1 MAHNKANHRPAS
13 LEKENEKP
21 KPPLL
26 CTDVKKLSKERIS
39 LVTQMLTDG
48 ATFEDTVEAVNETEE
63 EKITLRAVENFFRSN
78 HKLQQSRIR
87 RQVETA
93 RKLKA
98 ALTDPKSG
106 QSELAEA
113 VLFTGLM
120 GLNKR
125 SAGAQLQQAFKV
137 KDQQEN
143 LRLKEETFRLKSERF
158 DLDRKMLETRL
169 KAEQAKLELLTGKV
183 TLLKQ
188 TAEREAKGNNL
199 SPEIIKQIHEIYGLV
214 SPIET
219 LEASQEKT
227 DVAL

>member
-1 MAHNKANHRPAS
+1 MAHNKTNRPAS
-13 LEKENEKP
+13 LENENEKP
-21 KPPLL
+21 KAPLL
-26 CTDVKKLSKERIS
+26 CTDVKKLSKERVDM
-39 LVTQMLTDG
+39 VTQMLTDG
-48 ATFEDTVEAVNETEE
+48 ATFEDTVEAVNEVDE

-98 ALTDPKSG
+98 ALTDPKSAQG
-106 QSELAEA
+106 ELAEA

-120 GLNKR
+120 GLNK
-125 SAGAQLQQAFKV
+125 SNAGAQLQQAFRV

-143 LRLKEETFRLKSERF
+143 LRLKEEAFRLKSERF

-183 TLLKQ
+183 TQLKQ

-214 SPIET
+214 SPVET
-219 LEASQEKT
+219 PEARQEKT
-227 DVAL
+227 DAAL